1 MTTKL
6 VQSVSENSLS
16 IQSKNHVRAF
26 SAREASMRSQR
37 IRELA
42 STWAHHRADARSPNR
57 NRIRVS
63 VSSVT

>member
-6 VQSVSENSLS
+6 VQSVNENSLS
-16 IQSKNHVRAF
+16 VQSKNHVRAL

-42 STWAHHRADARSPNR
+42 ST
-57 NRIRVS
+57 
-63 VSSVT
+63 